1 MHAAPHCRTIYT
13 LINSHSSSCI
23 SEKYDHAY
31 IMCLG
36 GTLRKRNKRFQN
48 SCTSVQ
54 LPGEQS
60 IGLEF
65 KILLGEI
72 G

>member
-13 LINSHSSSCI
+13 LIYSHSSSCI
-23 SEKYDHAY
+23 SEKSDHSY

-36 GTLRKRNKRFQN
+36 ETLRKGNKRFQN

-54 LPGEQS
+54 LPGEQR

-65 KILLGEI
+65 KILLGDT

>member
-1 MHAAPHCRTIYT
+1 MKLHIAELYIHSYT
-13 LINSHSSSCI
+13 YSSCT

-36 GTLRKRNKRFQN
+36 EILRKGNKRFQN

>member
-1 MHAAPHCRTIYT
+1 MHFHIAVYT
-13 LINSHSSSCI
+13 LIYSHSSSCI
-23 SEKYDHAY
+23 SEKSDRAY
-31 IMCLG
+31 IMYLG
-36 GTLRKRNKRFQN
+36 ETLRKRNKRFQN

-54 LPGEQS
+54 LAGEQS

-65 KILLGEI
+65 KILGEI

>member
-1 MHAAPHCRTIYT
+1 MKLDIAELYIHSY
-13 LINSHSSSCI
+13 SYSSSCT
-23 SEKYDHAY
+23 SEKHDHAY

-36 GTLRKRNKRFQN
+36 ETLRKANKRFQN

-65 KILLGEI
+65 KILLGEN